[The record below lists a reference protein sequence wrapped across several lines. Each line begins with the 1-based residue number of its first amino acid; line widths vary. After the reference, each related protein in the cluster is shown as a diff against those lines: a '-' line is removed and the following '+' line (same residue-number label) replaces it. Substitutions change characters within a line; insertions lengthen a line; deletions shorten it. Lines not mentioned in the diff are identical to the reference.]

1 MLKHLW
7 IMRHGLAVD
16 QFESDRTRA
25 LSKRGETQAE
35 YSALELLKNQQLLP
49 KDMLVSPFQRT
60 LSTANIM
67 HRKLSIEQPYK
78 TDEMLVH
85 FADHKILGDFLLAS
99 GFQNLLIVS
108 HMPIVAKLCQ
118 YLSPGCEIY
127 GFETAQIVRLD
138 FRSEGELPSYGR
150 VGHVITPSSINL

>member
-16 QFESDRTRA
+16 QFESDFTRA
-25 LSKRGETQAE
+25 LSTTGRLQAE
-35 YSALELLKNQQLLP
+35 NSAEELLRNPKLLP
-49 KDMLVSPFQRT
+49 RDMLVSPFQRT
-60 LSTANIM
+60 LSTADIM
-67 HRKLSIEQPYK
+67 HNKLSISAPYE

-85 FADHKILGDFLLAS
+85 FADHKILGDFLLCS
-99 GFQNLLIVS
+99 PFSDLLIVS

-118 YLSPGCEIY
+118 YLSPSCEIY

-138 FRSEGELPSYGR
+138 FNAESGPTNNAR
-150 VGHVITPSSINL
+150 VGQVITPKC